1 MYLFRD
7 VSFIC
12 WYSQAKRDVGLGYH
26 NQDLTFTLLPICNYP
41 FSGDIYYI
49 CLINDTHGYWFRAV
63 KRCTTLA
70 NWMSSGHLFC
80 LCSSF
85 PTLCTTSFQFIPF
98 GSAEDSRMKN
108 KWPFGA
114 CLPLPPI
121 IILMH
126 LIRFLRLC
134 LSIVDVH
141 LILASPSQITQ
152 LKFNYVRECTIIEMD
167 TAHDLVCVPV
177 NPLSTDNLSSS

>member
-1 MYLFRD
+1 
-7 VSFIC
+7 
-12 WYSQAKRDVGLGYH
+12 
-26 NQDLTFTLLPICNYP
+26 
-41 FSGDIYYI
+41 
-49 CLINDTHGYWFRAV
+49 
-63 KRCTTLA
+63 
-70 NWMSSGHLFC
+70 
-80 LCSSF
+80 
-85 PTLCTTSFQFIPF
+85 
-98 GSAEDSRMKN
+98 
-108 KWPFGA
+108 
-114 CLPLPPI
+114 
-121 IILMH
+121 MH